1 MVAGGRRRRREPPV
15 HARPLSRPTPRA
27 ARDLRHA
34 GRRDVPHPGRRD
46 AHLAGGGV
54 LVAHERP
61 PRRRRQRGGERDGAA
76 PAALADAADDGDPH
90 RLQYRDGAGR
100 RSARHARGARRT
112 GARAAARA
120 LRHRVPGQGTGD
132 AARRTGRADA
142 ACRGRA
148 QARRPRRVAGHRG
161 GDARRLPPGARV
173 KILVLTPT
181 FLPVVG
187 GAELVVLEVYRRLA
201 LRHDVRLLTPV
212 LPASLHREQGSS
224 EYDALVTFPVEH
236 YEDRVTL
243 MRVRGHRWTAGAL
256 PPFSLSAVAAVRRAV
271 AAARPDVLNVH
282 YAMPTGLAGVVAA
295 RRLGVPTVLTMNG
308 RDVPGPGVPA
318 LWRWWQ
324 RALIALVTD
333 ATYVSGYCRDAI
345 YGRGRGRG
353 EVIANG
359 VEIPPPPGDGAAVRA
374 ALEVPPGD
382 CLVFALQRLAP
393 EKRVDT
399 LLRALRRCLD
409 GGVAVTLVI
418 GGTGPEAPAL
428 RALAAELGIDKH
440 VRFAGYLPRT
450 GLGGYFEAC
459 DLFAFHS
466 TYETFGLVVAQAMSY
481 GRAVVTVRSTALP
494 EVVGDAGVLVPPG
507 DAAALG
513 EAIAGLA
520 HDPARRR
527 ALGEAG
533 RRRAAALYAWDRVAE
548 GYERVL
554 ARAAARGKAPRAG

>member
-1 MVAGGRRRRREPPV
+1 
-15 HARPLSRPTPRA
+15 
-27 ARDLRHA
+27 
-34 GRRDVPHPGRRD
+34 
-46 AHLAGGGV
+46 
-54 LVAHERP
+54 
-61 PRRRRQRGGERDGAA
+61 
-76 PAALADAADDGDPH
+76 
-90 RLQYRDGAGR
+90 
-100 RSARHARGARRT
+100 
-112 GARAAARA
+112 
-120 LRHRVPGQGTGD
+120 
-132 AARRTGRADA
+132 
-142 ACRGRA
+142 
-148 QARRPRRVAGHRG
+148 
-161 GDARRLPPGARV
+161 V

-187 GAELVVLEVYRRLA
+187 GAELVLLEVYRRLA
-201 LRHDVRLLTPV
+201 RRHDVRLLTPV
-212 LPASLHREQGSS
+212 LPESLRRDHGSS
-224 EYDALVTFPVEH
+224 EYDALVTFPVER

-243 MRVRGHRWTAGAL
+243 MRVRGHRVTAGAL
-256 PPFSLSAVAAVRRAV
+256 PPFSLSAVAAVRRAI

-282 YAMPTGLAGVVAA
+282 YAMPTGLAAVVAD

-345 YGRGRGRG
+345 YGPGRGRG
-353 EVIANG
+353 EVVANG
-359 VEIPPPPGDGAAVRA
+359 VEIPPPPGNGCAVRA
-374 ALEVPPGD
+374 ALDVPPGNV
-382 CLVFALQRLAP
+382 LVFALQRLAP
-393 EKRVDT
+393 EKRVDA
-399 LLRALRRCLD
+399 LLHALRRGLD
-409 GGVAVTLVI
+409 AGAAVTLVI

-440 VRFAGYLPRT
+440 VRFAGYVPRAA
-450 GLGGYFEAC
+450 LGAYFEAC

-481 GRAVVTVRSTALP
+481 GRAVVSVRSTALP

-507 DAAALG
+507 DPIALG
-513 EAIAGLA
+513 DAIAALA

-554 ARAAARGKAPRAG
+554 ARAAARGKARRAG

>member
-1 MVAGGRRRRREPPV
+1 MTEIPIGSNIATAPAGDRLVTRAALGVPARAPLLAPFGIVYQGKGLETLLEALAILKSAQPQARLVVVGDTREPERAYRADLEALAVRLGVARAVTWTGRRPAGDVSRILGAADVFVAPFDEGASLRRGSLMAGLAHGLPVVSTATAVASPYLRDGDNIALVPP
-15 HARPLSRPTPRA
+15 
-27 ARDLRHA
+27 
-34 GRRDVPHPGRRD
+34 RD
-46 AHLAGGGV
+46 A
-54 LVAHERP
+54 
-61 PRRRRQRGGERDGAA
+61 
-76 PAALADAADDGDPH
+76 AALAA
-90 RLQYRDGAGR
+90 
-100 RSARHARGARRT
+100 
-112 GARAAARA
+112 
-120 LRHRVPGQGTGD
+120 
-132 AARRTGRADA
+132 
-142 ACRGRA
+142 
-148 QARRPRRVAGHRG
+148 
-161 GDARRLPPGARV
+161 
-173 KILVLTPT
+173 
-181 FLPVVG
+181 
-187 GAELVVLEVYRRLA
+187 RLA
-201 LRHDVRLLTPV
+201 
-212 LPASLHREQGSS
+212 ASLRRDQGSS
-224 EYDALVTFPVEH
+224 EYDALVTFPVER

-271 AAARPDVLNVH
+271 AAVRPDVLNVH
-282 YAMPTGLAGVVAA
+282 YAMPTGLAGVVAE

-345 YGRGRGRG
+345 YGPGRGRG

-359 VEIPPPPGDGAAVRA
+359 VEIPPPPGDGTAVRA
-374 ALEVPPGD
+374 ALEAPPGD

-481 GRAVVTVRSTALP
+481 GRAVVTLRSTALP
-494 EVVGDAGVLVPPG
+494 EVVGDAGLLVPPG
-507 DAAALG
+507 HPLALADAIAAL
-513 EAIAGLA
+513 AQN
-520 HDPARRR
+520 PARRR

-533 RRRAAALYAWDRVAE
+533 RRRAAALYAWDRVAD

-554 ARAAARGKAPRAG
+554 ARAAEARRAG